1 MTTVIERGSVS
12 TAGSTTGTPKVR
24 RRIVGLVVA
33 VLVLAVMVVVS
44 ILVGTKAI
52 PVHVVWEALF
62 AQSADPD
69 QFTVRDL
76 RVPRTVAGLVVGVA
90 SGVSGALIQAL
101 TRNPLADTGILGIN
115 AGAAFAVAIGV
126 SVFGVTRVQG
136 YLWFAFTGAL
146 VVMAA
151 VLAIGATRQG
161 RTPIVLVLAGVS
173 IGAVLNGLVRGL
185 TLLDPQAFDQ
195 LRSWEAGSIAGRPL
209 EVVWPVLPFVAGALV
224 LALVVGRSLN
234 AIALGDELAAA
245 QGVRV
250 PRTRVLTVAA
260 IALLAGGATA
270 IAGPIVFVGLMIPHV
285 ARWITGPDHRWIIAY
300 SALLAPSLL
309 LISDVLGRVVM
320 MPSEIPVGVV
330 TAFVGAPVLIVLV
343 RRRRASGL

>member
-1 MTTVIERGSVS
+1 MTTVLDREPVPT
-12 TAGSTTGTPKVR
+12 TATATTRWRVG
-24 RRIVGLVVA
+24 GLVVA
-33 VLVLAVMVVVS
+33 VLVVAVMVVVS
-44 ILVGTKAI
+44 VLVGTKAI
-52 PVHVVWEALF
+52 PLHVVWEALF
-62 AQSADPD
+62 EQSTDPD
-69 QFTVRDL
+69 RFTVQDL
-76 RVPRTVAGLVVGVA
+76 RVPRTVVGLVVGIA
-90 SGVSGALIQAL
+90 LGVSGALVQAL
-101 TRNPLADTGILGIN
+101 TRNPLADPGILGIN

-136 YLWFAFTGAL
+136 YLWLAFAGAL

-151 VLAIGATRQG
+151 VLMIGATRQA
-161 RTPIVLVLAGVS
+161 RSPVVLVLAGVS
-173 IGAVLNGLVRGL
+173 IGAVLNGMVRGL

-209 EVVWPVLPFVAGALV
+209 SVVWPVLPFVAGALV
-224 LALVVGRSLN
+224 LALAMGRSLN
-234 AIALGDELAAA
+234 AIALGDERAAT

-250 PRTRVLTVAA
+250 TRTRVLAVAA
-260 IALLAGGATA
+260 ITVLAGGATA
-270 IAGPIVFVGLMIPHV
+270 IAGPIAFVGLMIPHV
-285 ARWITGPDHRWIIAY
+285 ARWITGPDHRWIVAY

-309 LISDVLGRVVM
+309 LVSDVLGRVVM

>member
-1 MTTVIERGSVS
+1 MTTVLDREPVPT
-12 TAGSTTGTPKVR
+12 TATTRWRVG
-24 RRIVGLVVA
+24 GLVVA
-33 VLVLAVMVVVS
+33 VLVVAVMVVVS
-44 ILVGTKAI
+44 VLVGTKAI
-52 PVHVVWEALF
+52 PLHVVWEALF
-62 AQSADPD
+62 EQSTDPD
-69 QFTVRDL
+69 RFTVRDL
-76 RVPRTVAGLVVGVA
+76 RVPRTVVGLVVGIA
-90 SGVSGALIQAL
+90 LGVSGALVQAL
-101 TRNPLADTGILGIN
+101 TRNPLADPGILGVN

-126 SVFGVTRVQG
+126 SVFGVTQVQG
-136 YLWFAFTGAL
+136 YLWFAFAGAL

-151 VLAIGATRQG
+151 VLVIGATQRA
-161 RTPIVLVLAGVS
+161 RSPVVLVLAGVS

-209 EVVWPVLPFVAGALV
+209 AVVWPVLPFVAGALV
-224 LALVVGRSLN
+224 LALAMGSSLN

-250 PRTRVLTVAA
+250 TRTRVLTVAA
-260 IALLAGGATA
+260 ITVLAGGATA

-285 ARWITGPDHRWIIAY
+285 ARWITGPDHRWIVAY

-309 LISDVLGRVVM
+309 LVSDVLGRVVM